1 MGVPLGQLL
10 SGIEIKTENNNI
22 VTTSQLFPDQTI
34 LELPFDKIDTV
45 FDQLTLENI
54 ESSLRKLIPSQT
66 DKYLVNNLQTGDSP
80 IALTIGLATSG
91 SVLFAAAV
99 GGFLYWFFKYFVF

>member
-45 FDQLTLENI
+45 FDQLTLEI
-54 ESSLRKLIPSQT
+54 LK
-66 DKYLVNNLQTGDSP
+66 V
-80 IALTIGLATSG
+80 
-91 SVLFAAAV
+91 V
-99 GGFLYWFFKYFVF
+99 